1 MRSRVAQFG
10 KSNRCFADRQC
21 HRDDINS
28 LLPSEPAQ
36 RVTHD
41 LCDPCEPLLVCR

>member
-28 LLPSEPAQ
+28 FAAQ
-36 RVTHD
+36 RTGPAG
-41 LCDPCEPLLVCR
+41 DP